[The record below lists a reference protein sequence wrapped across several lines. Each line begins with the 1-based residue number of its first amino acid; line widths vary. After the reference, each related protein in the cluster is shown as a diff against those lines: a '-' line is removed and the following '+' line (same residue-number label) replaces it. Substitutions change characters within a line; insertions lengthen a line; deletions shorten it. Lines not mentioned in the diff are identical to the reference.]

1 MPNALIVDDDAD
13 FRTTLATVV
22 ESQGFTTAT
31 AESLQ
36 EARGLLASTR
46 PDLILT
52 DLMLPDGSGLEV
64 REEFEAAARPE
75 IILITGHASVD
86 SVVQALRGGVLDF
99 LTKPVDVPRLKAVL
113 ENVSRTMALKEEI
126 GNLRGELRRLG
137 RFGSMIGS
145 SPAMQDVYDQ
155 VMRVAPTE
163 ATVLVT
169 GESGT
174 GKEMVAQTLHT
185 LGPRRKGPF
194 VPVNCSA
201 VPSNLIESE
210 LFGHERGS
218 FTGATQQHRGVFER
232 ASGGTLFLDEITE
245 MPAELQARLLRV
257 LEAHTITRVGG
268 EDAVSVDVR
277 LVAATNRSPEQAVK
291 QGALRQDL
299 YYRLNVFPIPLPP
312 LRERGEDIVL
322 LAEHFLAEL
331 NQSSGTPKRLSALA
345 RDRLLRHTWPGNV
358 RELRNAMQR
367 DHIMAGEELRM
378 DALVAAAAAEN
389 AAPVA
394 AKADGIAVGM
404 RLVEVER
411 RMILAT
417 LDHCGGDKK
426 QAAQIL
432 GISLKTLYN
441 RLNVYA
447 GRSAP

>member
-1 MPNALIVDDDAD
+1 
-13 FRTTLATVV
+13 
-22 ESQGFTTAT
+22 
-31 AESLQ
+31 
-36 EARGLLASTR
+36 
-46 PDLILT
+46 
-52 DLMLPDGSGLEV
+52 
-64 REEFEAAARPE
+64 
-75 IILITGHASVD
+75 
-86 SVVQALRGGVLDF
+86 
-99 LTKPVDVPRLKAVL
+99 VDVPRLKAVL
-113 ENVSRTMALKEEI
+113 ANVSRTLALKEEI
-126 GNLRGELRRLG
+126 GSLRGELRRLG
-137 RFGSMIGS
+137 RFGSMIGNS
-145 SPAMQDVYDQ
+145 GPMQEVYDR

-174 GKEMVAQTLHT
+174 GKEMVAQTLHV

-268 EDAVSVDVR
+268 EDAVPVDVR

-312 LRERGEDIVL
+312 LRDRGEDIVL
-322 LAEHFLAEL
+322 IAEHFLDEL
-331 NQSSGTPKRLSALA
+331 NQSSGVVKRLSASA
-345 RDRLLRHTWPGNV
+345 RERLLRYGWPGNV
-358 RELRNAMQR
+358 RELRNVVQR
-367 DHIMAGEELRM
+367 DHIMSADELRM
-378 DALVAAAAAEN
+378 DALVATVADS
-389 AAPVA
+389 AAPGAV
-394 AKADGIAVGM
+394 KADGIGVGM
-404 RLVEVER
+404 PLVEVER

-417 LDHCGGDKK
+417 LEHCGGDKK
-426 QAAQIL
+426 QAAQVL

-447 GRSAP
+447 GRSEP